1 MRHLKNYKMFLEEV
15 DFNPQVTDE
24 PDIKMAKEKL
34 ANLNKQL
41 SEYNTVKPKIDYFYL
56 NATTDAD
63 LDTKI
68 KQLLGDTDA
77 KAGQD
82 RNPFLVEY
90 LHVANLK
97 RKIDKN
103 QKDITQDKLKKDD
116 FSETLK
122 LATEAT
128 TKEAVGAKLKEIDS
142 RMSAKTAD
150 IATLNQQIIESE
162 KKLKEKMTSIQK
174 EMMDYIKKLSDQSQK

>member
-1 MRHLKNYKMFLEEV
+1 MRKIKSFQLFTEEV
-15 DFNPQVTDE
+15 DFSPKVTDE

-34 ANLNKQL
+34 ATLNKQI
-41 SEYNTVKPKIDYFYL
+41 SEFNTLKPKIDYFYL
-56 NATTDAD
+56 NSATDAD
-63 LDTKI
+63 IEVKI
-68 KQLLGDTDA
+68 KQLIGETDA

-116 FSETLK
+116 FSQELK
-122 LATEAT
+122 FATEAS
-128 TKEAVGAKLKEIDS
+128 TKEAVNAKLKEIDS
-142 RMSAKTAD
+142 RMSTKISD
-150 IATLNQQIIESE
+150 IATLNQQIAESE

-174 EMMDYIKKLSDQSQK
+174 EMMDNIKKISSQSQK